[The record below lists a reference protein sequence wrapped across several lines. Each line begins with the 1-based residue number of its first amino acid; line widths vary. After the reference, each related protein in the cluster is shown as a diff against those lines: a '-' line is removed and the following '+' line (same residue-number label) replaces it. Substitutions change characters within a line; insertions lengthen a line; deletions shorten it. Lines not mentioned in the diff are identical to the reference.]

1 MAAPVGSIPTR
12 SRHGGVAVKRAYVV
26 VNPVAGRGR
35 GRRLAQPIGE
45 AFRARGWDVEVR
57 ATTRAGEERVLAA
70 AAARDGWPLVV
81 VAGGDGTVHEVANG
95 LLREAP
101 HTTLG
106 VLGAGTG
113 NDFAGL
119 VGTAGSVEQGVRAL
133 ERGQDRSFDVGQ
145 VEGEYFT
152 NGFGVGFGPAVL
164 QRMEQ
169 LPRLRGSVL
178 YLGAAMRTFVG
189 FRPETVELDADA
201 HREVGPLMLA
211 EVAIGRTAG
220 GGYRFTP
227 HADPEDGLFDVCVI
241 RRVSLLQF
249 LRYLPRVAA
258 GTHAT
263 LPPVTIVQARA
274 VRIATPGRALV
285 AHLDGEVR
293 TYGGDTLDVRL
304 LPRALKVRCAA

>member
-12 SRHGGVAVKRAYVV
+12 SRHGGLAMNRAFVV

-35 GRRLAQPIGE
+35 GRRLARPIGD
-45 AFRARGWDVEVR
+45 AFRARGWDVELRV
-57 ATTRAGEERVLAA
+57 TTRAGEERALAV

-95 LLREAP
+95 LLRESP
-101 HTTLG
+101 HTALG

-119 VGTAGSVEQGVRAL
+119 VGTAGDVEQGVRAL
-133 ERGQDRSFDVGQ
+133 ERGHDRSFDVGQ
-145 VEGEYFT
+145 VEGEFFT

-164 QRMEQ
+164 KRMQRF
-169 LPRLRGSVL
+169 PHLRGSAL
-178 YLGAAMRTFVG
+178 YFGAAMRTFFG
-189 FRPETVELDADA
+189 FRPPTVEVDAGE

-227 HADPEDGLFDVCVI
+227 QADPEDGLFDVCMI
-241 RRVSLLQF
+241 RRVGLLQF

-263 LPPVTIVQARA
+263 LPPVTMVQART
-274 VRIATPGRALV
+274 VRIATPGSPLV

-293 TYGGDTLDVRL
+293 TYGGEAVDIRL
-304 LPRALKVRCAA
+304 MPRALKVRCAS